1 MEGME
6 PSRMASAWGYDPA
19 SMEYSYVDLTQQRP
33 PTESHGGAEEDPG
46 WSTQLRKRQAALKNP
61 QLERQAEPLKP
72 QEANLKP
79 SQPARG
85 SRRPQA
91 ASRQEWTRHRVRT
104 DGSSQR
110 KTRAL
115 REKT

>member
-72 QEANLKP
+72 QVGARPKP
-79 SQPARG
+79 QKK
-85 SRRPQA
+85 RPTSSLS
-91 ASRQEWTRHRVRT
+91 SRQR
-104 DGSSQR
+104 S
-110 KTRAL
+110 A
-115 REKT
+115 